1 LEIPALLVACGSAFV
16 AGAVNALAGGGTLL
30 TFPALLWG
38 GLLSPAANATSTAA
52 LFPAQLAAL
61 AGLREHLVGQRPL
74 VLPLLALG
82 TAGGL
87 LGAWLLIATPSPVFD
102 RLVPGLILVA
112 TILFLIQEPLAK
124 RRGIA
129 GEEESRTAQWSIG
142 KTGVL
147 VLVAVYGGY
156 FGAGIG
162 ILTLAALGALGLR
175 DIHRMN
181 AVKSVFTVGANG
193 IATLVFLVQG
203 LADLSVS
210 IPMTLTAAVGGYCGA
225 RFGKRIGGRSVRRVV
240 IAVGFALAAVQMAK
254 LVQ

>member
-1 LEIPALLVACGSAFV
+1 METSALAVACASAFV
-16 AGAVNALAGGGTLL
+16 AGAVNSLAGGGTLL

-38 GLLSPAANATSTAA
+38 GLSSPAANATSTAA

-74 VLPLLALG
+74 ILPLLILG

-87 LGAWLLIATPSPVFD
+87 LGAWLLTATPSPVFD

-124 RRGIA
+124 RRGVSGDEDA
-129 GEEESRTAQWSIG
+129 PKARWTFG
-142 KTGVL
+142 KTGIL
-147 VLVAVYGGY
+147 GLVAVYGGY

-193 IATLVFLVQG
+193 VAALVFVVQG

-225 RFGKRIGGRSVRRVV
+225 RFGKRIGGRNVRRVV
-240 IAVGFALAAVQMAK
+240 IAVGFVLAAVQMAK